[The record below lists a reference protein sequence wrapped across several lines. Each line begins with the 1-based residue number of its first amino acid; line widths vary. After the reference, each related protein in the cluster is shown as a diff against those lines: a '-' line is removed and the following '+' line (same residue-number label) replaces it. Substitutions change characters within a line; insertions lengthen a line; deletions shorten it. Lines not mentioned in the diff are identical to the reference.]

1 MRGLGSGGGCGGGGL
16 GEEGPV
22 PGVPDVG
29 LESLDDE
36 VELLYSGIGGS
47 QLVGHLHELRDV
59 GGERLVLAQ
68 TK

>member
-1 MRGLGSGGGCGGGGL
+1 MRGLGSGGGP
-16 GEEGPV
+16 GEEVPV

-29 LESLDDE
+29 LKSLDDE
-36 VELLYSGIGGS
+36 VELLYGGIGGS

-59 GGERLVLAQ
+59 GGECLVLAQ

>member
-1 MRGLGSGGGCGGGGL
+1 MRGLGSGGGP

-29 LESLDDE
+29 LESLDDK
-36 VELLYSGIGGS
+36 VELLYGGIGGS

-59 GGERLVLAQ
+59 GGERRVLAQ

>member
-1 MRGLGSGGGCGGGGL
+1 MRGLGSGGGP
-16 GEEGPV
+16 GEEVPV

-36 VELLYSGIGGS
+36 VELLYGGIGGS
-47 QLVGHLHELRDV
+47 QLVSHLNELWDV
-59 GGERLVLAQ
+59 GGERRVLAQ

>member
-1 MRGLGSGGGCGGGGL
+1 MRGLGSGGGGP

-36 VELLYSGIGGS
+36 VELLYGGIGGS

-59 GGERLVLAQ
+59 GGERRVLAQ